1 MFIYEENTL
10 GIEDIKSIRQAVKWR
25 MFTDHQLQQAL
36 NMTVYSI
43 GVKDNEKAI
52 VMGRLI
58 GDGIYYLICDVAV
71 MPDYQNQGIGTKIIQ
86 CMIQYVQSHLQKE
99 ERCSL
104 QLIAAKG
111 KESFYE
117 SLGFS
122 LLPNDLSGHGMQMFM
137 KNDDEERWSH

>member
-10 GIEDIKSIRQAVKWR
+10 NIEDIKKIREGVQWK
-25 MFTDHQLQQAL
+25 MLTDHQLQQAL
-36 NMTVYSI
+36 DMTVYSI
-43 GVKDNEKAI
+43 VVKDHEHSIA
-52 VMGRLI
+52 MGRLI

-71 MPDYQNQGIGTKIIQ
+71 LPDYQHQGIGTKIIQ

-122 LLPNDLSGHGMQMFM
+122 LLPNDLSGHGMQMFI
-137 KNDDEERWSH
+137 KKK